1 MILAFVLWVLVG
13 IGVGALV
20 RNQVGA
26 IVGILIYGFILE
38 DLIGLIPGIRDVLPK
53 YGLGGVSN
61 SLAGVG
67 DAISGEDT
75 LSQPV
80 AGLLLALYVLI
91 IWAIGL
97 VVMRRRDVTA

>member
-1 MILAFVLWVLVG
+1 
-13 IGVGALV
+13 
-20 RNQVGA
+20 
-26 IVGILIYGFILE
+26 
-38 DLIGLIPGIRDVLPK
+38 VLPK

-67 DAISGEDT
+67 DAISSEDT

-97 VVMRRRDVTA
+97 LVMRRRDVTA